1 MGYINDGKASG
12 ATVSFGGDAHG
23 GDGYFIQ
30 PTIFTDCKPDMKIVR
45 EEIFGPVASVIKFKT
60 EEEVIEMAN
69 DTSYGL
75 ACGLFTDNVSRAIR
89 VSNAL
94 EAGMAWVNC
103 YGTTEYQVPFGG
115 NKMSGHGRELGEY
128 ALDLYT
134 EVKAVHINI
143 GLKL

>member
-60 EEEVIEMAN
+60 EEGSSSPCYIS
-69 DTSYGL
+69 DTD
-75 ACGLFTDNVSRAIR
+75 TDAIYR
-89 VSNAL
+89 
-94 EAGMAWVNC
+94 G
-103 YGTTEYQVPFGG
+103 Y
-115 NKMSGHGRELGEY
+115 
-128 ALDLYT
+128 
-134 EVKAVHINI
+134 
-143 GLKL
+143 